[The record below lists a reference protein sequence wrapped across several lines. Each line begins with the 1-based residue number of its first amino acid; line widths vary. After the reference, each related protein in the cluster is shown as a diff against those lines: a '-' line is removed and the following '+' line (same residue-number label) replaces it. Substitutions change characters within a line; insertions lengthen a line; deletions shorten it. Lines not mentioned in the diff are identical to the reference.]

1 MVWKIF
7 SPRCRAK
14 TANKSE
20 AACKNN
26 KEKAILEVTA
36 GVREYFNVML
46 PNQLLYRQERA
57 QYEQERGNPM
67 CAFCWNTRLRIRI
80 DFCWLDPD
88 PGGQKWPS
96 KIEQS

>member
-1 MVWKIF
+1 VANFF
-7 SPRCRAK
+7 SSYGRAK

-57 QYEQERGNPM
+57 QYEQER
-67 CAFCWNTRLRIRI
+67 
-80 DFCWLDPD
+80 
-88 PGGQKWPS
+88 
-96 KIEQS
+96 QSPCVLFG